1 MVYVDYL
8 NFPYFYF
15 SLFCLILQ
23 DSCFSLVFTFYLK
36 FLLSIL
42 RKERILN
49 SFLKEFYAQLLSIAF
64 NLNFL
69 VLAFVFY
76 PLTFMF
82 PAFYLTGS
90 SAFMFFIYPGFIFNL
105 LSLLFSCYKIF
116 LISLVLVF
124 PFLLCCSWGFT
135 LTKIIFFRLKCYFI
149 LLSFF
154 SLNFIFNLPLKFLL
168 CLYNFT

>member
-116 LISLVLVF
+116 
-124 PFLLCCSWGFT
+124 
-135 LTKIIFFRLKCYFI
+135 
-149 LLSFF
+149 
-154 SLNFIFNLPLKFLL
+154 FNLTCFSFSFSFVLFLGFYL
-168 CLYNFT
+168 N